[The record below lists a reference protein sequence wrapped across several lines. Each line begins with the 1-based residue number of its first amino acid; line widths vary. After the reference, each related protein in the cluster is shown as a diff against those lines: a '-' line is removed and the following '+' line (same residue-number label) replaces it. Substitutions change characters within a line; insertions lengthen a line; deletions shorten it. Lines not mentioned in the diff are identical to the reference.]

1 MKREVLEVSAS
12 SSNFCDLGLIIY
24 FMPQSSHLCNDEVI
38 LLWFMILFWLR
49 PISIKNAVCPGQVKI
64 SRVRWNVEVQRYRV
78 TLKKNIGERGLLHD
92 YVSYVMSPEQKFHK
106 EKAYEAAVRPA
117 IHSPLWK
124 SMSPRGEMFKGKA
137 HCFCYDCPKPSQR
150 LPLPIRWLHVGC

>member
-78 TLKKNIGERGLLHD
+78 TLKKIQVNVACYMIMW
-92 YVSYVMSPEQKFHK
+92 VMSCPLNRNFIRIRPMRLQLDLLSTHPCEKVWAQEEKCSREKHTVSVTTALSRHRDFH
-106 EKAYEAAVRPA
+106 Y
-117 IHSPLWK
+117 LLGDF
-124 SMSPRGEMFKGKA
+124 M
-137 HCFCYDCPKPSQR
+137 
-150 LPLPIRWLHVGC
+150 